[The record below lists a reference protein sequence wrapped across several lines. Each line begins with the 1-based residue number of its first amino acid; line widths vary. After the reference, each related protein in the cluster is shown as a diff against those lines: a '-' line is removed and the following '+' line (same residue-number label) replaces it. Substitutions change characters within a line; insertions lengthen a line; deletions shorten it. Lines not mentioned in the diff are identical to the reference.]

1 MTEESIDGYRRA
13 RGNEVLATLWG
24 VEDGDIAYRELEA
37 RFSGPLAELTNDFC
51 LGDIWSRP
59 VFDRRT
65 RSLLVLAALTAQ
77 GSTQPMRAHIKGALH
92 HGASRE
98 EVREVFVQMAAYAG
112 FPRATT
118 AAQVAEEVFREMDS

>member
-1 MTEESIDGYRRA
+1 MPEESFDHDRRT

-24 VEDGDIAYRELEA
+24 VEDGAAAYRELEA
-37 RFSGPLAELTNDFC
+37 RFSGSLAELTNDFC

-59 VFDRRT
+59 ALDRRM

-77 GSTQPMRAHIKGALH
+77 GATQPLRAHVKGALH
-92 HGASRE
+92 HGATRE

-112 FPRATT
+112 FPLATT
-118 AAQVAEEVFREMDS
+118 AAEIAEEVFREMDS